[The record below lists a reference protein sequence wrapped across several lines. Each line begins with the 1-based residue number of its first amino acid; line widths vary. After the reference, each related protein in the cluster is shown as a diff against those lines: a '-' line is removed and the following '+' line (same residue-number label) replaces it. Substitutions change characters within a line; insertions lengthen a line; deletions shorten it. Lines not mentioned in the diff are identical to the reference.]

1 MVLRKEGKRWPARL
15 RHILRK
21 WGDRSRWDGRKA
33 TVLLI
38 SAEVLVRGG
47 GLSRPTQ
54 GAASVPCAHPLP
66 GPRPL
71 QVVRQTWHRE
81 AASQGSV
88 WWLRSPQRSPR
99 GHRPPLSIPAAAS
112 DRSCDLE
119 EPGVQGPHL
128 SPPSPVHLQ
137 SSLALTAC
145 PAQYLKF
152 WVTQSFLPFVDPYFC
167 VDAEDPGL
175 QAQYGRTPHPGLAA
189 LPGSTAVGELRDP
202 AHLSQVPCS
211 ELAFVPLERAL
222 GTKPRGRQ
230 QTSPRTI
237 LFPDPTAPGLVE
249 VCARG
254 FLPQA
259 SLQQAQA
266 LPPLGPPRRFLLCR
280 GPACADDESSGGACL
295 DMASTLVN
303 IRGKFSRRKAEERG
317 SHRARE
323 PGKPPEEEASEP
335 PRGAGHGALPLAGLL
350 EPWHSQVPHRPES
363 QVPVICDYGSG
374 FSKLGFAGCE
384 APYAVFPTVLGK
396 LRHDTMSVGMEEEDW
411 FIEDEVQNK
420 RGILNLQYPISRG
433 AITNWDTMEK
443 IWHHS
448 FYHVLSIAPEEHPLM
463 VTEPPLSKTSTKEKV
478 TQILFETFGVPAL
491 YIGNQGVLS
500 LYSSGQTSGTTI
512 ESGEGM
518 TYFVPIIDGCPLL
531 QSTTQMNVAGQD
543 LTMYLMQLLAQEG
556 NLLVSTGDPEFVRD
570 IKEKCCYVA
579 LDFNKEKSKDNLLS
593 CQNKFLLPDG
603 QEITLRQEH
612 FLCPEVLFQPSL
624 IERNSLG
631 MPMTVFRC
639 ISSCHPRQW
648 KTLFHHIILSG
659 GTGSC
664 SGLRSRLQRE
674 IANLVCPAHDIQ
686 VYTSPCAKYGAW
698 VGGSILCSLSTFED
712 MWVTN
717 KEYEDMGSSVVRRR
731 SI

>member
-1 MVLRKEGKRWPARL
+1 MSSRTEGLRDTKVQVKQRLVLERPRRELHRDPQPVSSGHGAAVSGAGSVGFCGTRMHLGHHSEKSGQAVPRAL
-15 RHILRK
+15 
-21 WGDRSRWDGRKA
+21 
-33 TVLLI
+33 VLLRLEI
-38 SAEVLVRGG
+38 HVMVRGVLYG
-47 GLSRPTQ
+47 SGNPTATTVSVQELQGLD
-54 GAASVPCAHPLP
+54 
-66 GPRPL
+66 
-71 QVVRQTWHRE
+71 E
-81 AASQGSV
+81 AN
-88 WWLRSPQRSPR
+88 
-99 GHRPPLSIPAAAS
+99 
-112 DRSCDLE
+112 
-119 EPGVQGPHL
+119 
-128 SPPSPVHLQ
+128 
-137 SSLALTAC
+137 
-145 PAQYLKF
+145 
-152 WVTQSFLPFVDPYFC
+152 PYFC
-167 VDAEDPGL
+167 VDAERPGL
-175 QAQYGRTPHPGLAA
+175 QAQYGRMRHPGLAA

-211 ELAFVPLERAL
+211 ELAFVPLERGSCCA
-222 GTKPRGRQ
+222 GGRRVQ
-230 QTSPRTI
+230 I
-237 LFPDPTAPGLVE
+237 
-249 VCARG
+249 
-254 FLPQA
+254 
-259 SLQQAQA
+259 
-266 LPPLGPPRRFLLCR
+266 
-280 GPACADDESSGGACL
+280 DDEISGGA
-295 DMASTLVN
+295 
-303 IRGKFSRRKAEERG
+303 
-317 SHRARE
+317 
-323 PGKPPEEEASEP
+323 
-335 PRGAGHGALPLAGLL
+335 
-350 EPWHSQVPHRPES
+350 HSQVPHRPES

-384 APYAVFPTVLGK
+384 APYAVFPTVPGK
-396 LRHDTMSVGMEEEDW
+396 LRHDTMLVGMEEEDW
-411 FIEDEVQNK
+411 FIGDEVQNK
-420 RGILNLQYPISRG
+420 RGILNLQYPISQG
-433 AITNWDTMEK
+433 AITNWDNMEK
-443 IWHHS
+443 IWHHC

-478 TQILFETFGVPAL
+478 TQVLFETFGVPAL

-686 VYTSPCAKYGAW
+686 VYTSPYAKYGAW